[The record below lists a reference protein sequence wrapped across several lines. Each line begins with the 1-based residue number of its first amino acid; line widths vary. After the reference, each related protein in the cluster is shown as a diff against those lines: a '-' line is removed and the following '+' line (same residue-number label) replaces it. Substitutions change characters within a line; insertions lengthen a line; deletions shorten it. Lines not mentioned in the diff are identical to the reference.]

1 MRRRVLFLIRTYL
14 WTMVIFIVAKVVFM
28 VANHEGHAFG
38 LGDVGDVIAHGLTL
52 DLSTAL
58 YVMIV
63 PMVVCG
69 ISVWEGEG
77 DRRQET
83 GDRRQ
88 ESGVRRQES
97 GVRRQE
103 SGDRRNFHR
112 FAQIILRG
120 YFLIVAM
127 EFAMAFVAD
136 TSLYKFWGFK
146 LDASCLQY
154 LETPTEAM
162 ASVSGWYLLI
172 RLVVFIMIAGI
183 ISFGYLAGLKE
194 TGVRSQESGDRSQE
208 TGDRSQE
215 TGVRSQETGVRSK
228 ESGDRRQE
236 SGDKETRRP
245 TILHKTSETIFYLV
259 CIPLMVIGIRGGL
272 NESTTNIGQV
282 YYSQNQFLNHAAVNP
297 VFSFL
302 SSFEKTANNIEDYH
316 FFSDEECA
324 QLMKGIYG
332 KETGGRREG
341 RRREGVRR
349 EGVRSQ
355 ESGDISSDT
364 LLNTNRPN
372 IVIVLMESAGDIF
385 RDVMP
390 NLQQL
395 RKEGIDFTNCYGN
408 TWRTD
413 RGTLCTYSGYPS
425 FPTSSVMKMPKKTKH
440 LPSIASVLRQEGY
453 HTHYLYGGDIN
464 FTNMRSYLIS
474 TGWEQLTWL
483 DDFTMEERHSANW
496 GVRDDITFDTLYQMI
511 RRQESGVRSQETGDR
526 RQERFLIGFS
536 TLSSH
541 EPWDVPIKK
550 YDQEELNAFYY
561 LDQCIGDFISKLKKT
576 PQWENLLVIFL
587 PDHSIDFGE
596 YTETHPLRNKIPMV
610 WVGGAV
616 RAPREVKQ
624 FCNQTDLAATLL
636 AQLQLSHEAFRW
648 SRDVL
653 STSYQYPFAV
663 HNYNNGFS
671 LTDSTGF
678 IVYDLGASR
687 LIKAESSQSQRL
699 ERMGKAILQATT
711 EDLKA
716 LGRREGR
723 REGVRSK
730 ESGVRR
736 QE

>member
-14 WTMVIFIVAKVVFM
+14 WTVAVFIVAKMAFM
-28 VANHEGHAFG
+28 FYCREGHYFSF
-38 LGDVGDVIAHGLTL
+38 GDVMDVLQHGLSL

-58 YVMIV
+58 Y
-63 PMVVCG
+63 
-69 ISVWEGEG
+69 
-77 DRRQET
+77 
-83 GDRRQ
+83 
-88 ESGVRRQES
+88 
-97 GVRRQE
+97 
-103 SGDRRNFHR
+103 
-112 FAQIILRG
+112 
-120 YFLIVAM
+120 FLILPFLVMMVSIWWNKRKTLQRILYTYFIIISIA
-127 EFAMAFVAD
+127 FALAFVAD
-136 TSLYKFWGFK
+136 TSLYPFWGFK

-154 LETPTEAM
+154 LTTPKEAA
-162 ASVSGWYLLI
+162 ASVTFWYLLI
-172 RLVVFIMIAGI
+172 RLVAFIMIAGI
-183 ISFGYLAGLKE
+183 ICFGYLAGVK
-194 TGVRSQESGDRSQE
+194 
-208 TGDRSQE
+208 E
-215 TGVRSQETGVRSK
+215 TGVRSQETG
-228 ESGDRRQE
+228 
-236 SGDKETRRP
+236 RP
-245 TILHKTSETIFYLV
+245 TALLKTSETIFYLV

-282 YYSQNQFLNHAAVNP
+282 YYSQNQFLNHSAVNP

-302 SSFEKTANNIEDYH
+302 SSFEKTANNIEDYD
-316 FFSDEECA
+316 FFSEAECA

-332 KETGGRREG
+332 KETGD
-341 RRREGVRR
+341 
-349 EGVRSQ
+349 RSQ
-355 ESGDISSDT
+355 ET

-413 RGTLCTYSGYPS
+413 RGTLCTFSGYPS

-440 LPSIASVLRQEGY
+440 LPSIASALRQEGY

-483 DDFTMEERHSANW
+483 DDFTMEEQHSANW
-496 GVRDDITFDTLYQMI
+496 GVRDDITFNTLYQLI
-511 RRQESGVRSQETGDR
+511 RRQGDKETRS
-526 RQERFLIGFS
+526 QERFLIGFS

-550 YDQEELNAFYY
+550 YDQEEPNAFYY
-561 LDQCIGDFISKLKKT
+561 LDLCIGDFINKLKKT

-616 RAPREVKQ
+616 RAPQEIKQ

-663 HNYNNGFS
+663 HNNNNGFS

-678 IVYDLGASR
+678 IVYDLGASK
-687 LIKAESSQSQRL
+687 LIKAESPQSQRL

-711 EDLKA
+711 EDLKK
-716 LGRREGR
+716 LGIRN
-723 REGVRSK
+723 
-730 ESGVRR
+730 
-736 QE
+736 

>member
-14 WTMVIFIVAKVVFM
+14 WTVAVFIVAKIAFM
-28 VANHEGHAFG
+28 FYCREGHDFSF
-38 LGDVGDVIAHGLTL
+38 GDVMDVLQHGLSL

-58 YVMIV
+58 Y
-63 PMVVCG
+63 
-69 ISVWEGEG
+69 
-77 DRRQET
+77 
-83 GDRRQ
+83 
-88 ESGVRRQES
+88 
-97 GVRRQE
+97 
-103 SGDRRNFHR
+103 
-112 FAQIILRG
+112 
-120 YFLIVAM
+120 FLILPFLVMMVSIWWNKGKTLQRILHTYFIIISIA
-127 EFAMAFVAD
+127 FALAFVAD
-136 TSLYKFWGFK
+136 TSLYPFWGFK

-154 LETPTEAM
+154 LTTPKEAA
-162 ASVSGWYLLI
+162 ASVSFWYLLI
-172 RLVVFIMIAGI
+172 RLVAFIMIAGI
-183 ISFGYLAGLKE
+183 ISFGYLAGVK
-194 TGVRSQESGDRSQE
+194 
-208 TGDRSQE
+208 E
-215 TGVRSQETGVRSK
+215 TGVRSQETG
-228 ESGDRRQE
+228 
-236 SGDKETRRP
+236 RP
-245 TILHKTSETIFYLV
+245 TALLKTSETIFYLV

-282 YYSQNQFLNHAAVNP
+282 YYSQNQFLNHSAVNP

-302 SSFEKTANNIEDYH
+302 SSFEKTANNIEDYD
-316 FFSDEECA
+316 FFSEAECA
-324 QLMKGIYG
+324 QLMKGIYW
-332 KETGGRREG
+332 KET
-341 RRREGVRR
+341 
-349 EGVRSQ
+349 GVRSQ
-355 ESGDISSDT
+355 ES

-413 RGTLCTYSGYPS
+413 RGTLCTFSGYPS

-440 LPSIASVLRQEGY
+440 LPSIASALRQEGY

-483 DDFTMEERHSANW
+483 DDFTMEEQHSANW
-496 GVRDDITFDTLYQMI
+496 GVRDDITFNTLYQMI
-511 RRQESGVRSQETGDR
+511 RRQGDKETR

-550 YDQEELNAFYY
+550 YDQEEPNAFYY
-561 LDQCIGDFISKLKKT
+561 LDQCIGDFINKLKKT

-587 PDHSIDFGE
+587 PDHSIDYGE

-616 RAPREVKQ
+616 RAPQEIKQ

-678 IVYDLGASR
+678 IVYDLGASK
-687 LIKAESSQSQRL
+687 LIKAESPQSQRL

-711 EDLKA
+711 EDLKK
-716 LGRREGR
+716 LGIRN
-723 REGVRSK
+723 
-730 ESGVRR
+730 
-736 QE
+736 